1 MCFDV
6 APREPE
12 AMASES
18 ASSGAGWKEPL
29 QGPSSAAAPAAR
41 WAVHTR
47 GMRGT
52 RGHGSRDGQRRARA
66 SCLEDEASACPSVLL
81 FTALLPDTM
90 ERRMQASKLTLG
102 LEKTSGAGGYALTSA
117 SGASAVVSAVELCF
131 DDFAAVTD
139 LAVEELAGR
148 AQRLDLSTRLSFRRG
163 PSGCGARGKHL
174 VDDDDDERRSA
185 SSHIEDAG
193 SGGSASATRGTPPLP
208 HACTPEDAN
217 ARRAQNGRH
226 RSSNTRRPLVLLS
239 PARPGCTTPRRFR
252 WIERAFW
259 RPRPP
264 SPARR
269 RRVYPRQRKRP
280 SLGSSEGE
288 GAYARGRLLLDDPQ
302 GLPARTLSVRKAEMA
317 CERLRRRRGGQHPQ
331 LALPRRGGVFAAISH
346 DARAWNAP
354 CVRLEAAATRFWK
367 QGGWGM
373 QDAQWKTCAMKT
385 GKILDWHRRRHW
397 SHAQHGFPGNSDG
410 GLELDGVLRNGEC
423 DQATATSGLTE
434 AYLAR
439 RCTRRSVFFL
449 SVLQVHCKR
458 SPIRTTPMPSP
469 STPSSGSPITRLPYD
484 ILQEIFTDCLL
495 RYPLH
500 RRQPSTTTAPILL
513 CHICSSWRM
522 FALASPTLWTHLS
535 YCFTIV
541 EYIDTCNSR
550 PRRLEFAERDFEF
563 IRWWRTHQGQ
573 IAPFL
578 SFDVDSEH
586 LQRTDISQ
594 NFSKNSITFLVEYLI
609 SAQYLDLDMFC
620 WKHEGTENNPFF
632 ELQTLIS
639 PHAFPVRCLSLAEL
653 SRSTPPNNLDFL
665 HHWST
670 LTHLSLHI
678 SISLDFW
685 LSLFHAVPHLRW
697 AYFDIATG
705 TRPFGISA
713 DTPTPPQCTL
723 LELTTLT
730 VAVRGRH
737 EPDSVFPLSS
747 LFTALHLPALRTLA
761 LSPPGARAW
770 EDPRAL
776 RELYTVLRS
785 TPAVTTLALEDTTLS
800 FDVRALPTAIPAL
813 PGVEPI
819 WAHAPAL
826 AHLTLALPVA
836 SSRHRERRDAA
847 LALFVRHVF
856 SADSGWLDLRNPGCP
871 IRAVTLSNGGQ
882 FHRVCDSVMAS
893 VRENAAK
900 APNVAFGITSD
911 SAGTAAVD
919 MRKEW
924 GRGCEGFTIKS

>member
-1 MCFDV
+1 MLRPHGRG
-6 APREPE
+6 ASRQSATELPRP
-12 AMASES
+12 SDLTCRRDSLS
-18 ASSGAGWKEPL
+18 AEDPAD
-29 QGPSSAAAPAAR
+29 AAPAGNIWKRRERIRYAR
-41 WAVHTR
+41 YSTSAARMHAR
-47 GMRGT
+47 GRERASSAERPPPQQQPPT
-52 RGHGSRDGQRRARA
+52 SSCPRRPPRARA
-66 SCLEDEASACPSVLL
+66 A
-81 FTALLPDTM
+81 
-90 ERRMQASKLTLG
+90 RRL
-102 LEKTSGAGGYALTSA
+102 
-117 SGASAVVSAVELCF
+117 GASAGSNALFGARVPLLLLADVVSTPATVR
-131 DDFAAVTD
+131 AAV
-139 LAVEELAGR
+139 
-148 AQRLDLSTRLSFRRG
+148 RG
-163 PSGCGARGKHL
+163 
-174 VDDDDDERRSA
+174 
-185 SSHIEDAG
+185 
-193 SGGSASATRGTPPLP
+193 
-208 HACTPEDAN
+208 
-217 ARRAQNGRH
+217 
-226 RSSNTRRPLVLLS
+226 
-239 PARPGCTTPRRFR
+239 
-252 WIERAFW
+252 
-259 RPRPP
+259 
-264 SPARR
+264 
-269 RRVYPRQRKRP
+269 RKRP

-288 GAYARGRLLLDDPQ
+288 GAYARGRLHSMIRIHAHPEPGMTRVKVKACQRARSPSAKLRWPASACGDDVAGSTPSSLSR
-302 GLPARTLSVRKAEMA
+302 GAVVCLRLSRTTPAPGTSLA
-317 CERLRRRRGGQHPQ
+317 CDWRRRR
-331 LALPRRGGVFAAISH
+331 
-346 DARAWNAP
+346 RAFEN
-354 CVRLEAAATRFWK
+354 R
-367 QGGWGM
+367 GGWGM
-373 QDAQWKTCAMKT
+373 RDAQWKTCAMKT

-397 SHAQHGFPGNSDG
+397 SHSQHGFPGNSDG
-410 GLELDGVLRNGEC
+410 GLSWMACCGM
-423 DQATATSGLTE
+423 A
-434 AYLAR
+434 
-439 RCTRRSVFFL
+439 SVI
-449 SVLQVHCKR
+449 R

-469 STPSSGSPITRLPYD
+469 SMPSSGSPITRLPYD

-594 NFSKNSITFLVEYLI
+594 NFSKNSMAFLLEYLI

-620 WKHEGTENNPFF
+620 WSLIKERLQVGDPIVFSNLNTVLIEHEGTENNPFF

-639 PHAFPVRCLSLAEL
+639 PHAFPVRYLSLAEL
-653 SRSTPPNNLDFL
+653 SRSTPPNNLAFL

-761 LSPPGARAW
+761 LSPPGANAW
-770 EDPRAL
+770 EDHRAL

-800 FDVRALPTAIPAL
+800 FDVRALPAHIPAL

-856 SADSGWLDLRNPGCP
+856 SAESGWLDLQNPGCP

-893 VRENAAK
+893 VREHAAK

-924 GRGCEGFTIKS
+924 GSRM